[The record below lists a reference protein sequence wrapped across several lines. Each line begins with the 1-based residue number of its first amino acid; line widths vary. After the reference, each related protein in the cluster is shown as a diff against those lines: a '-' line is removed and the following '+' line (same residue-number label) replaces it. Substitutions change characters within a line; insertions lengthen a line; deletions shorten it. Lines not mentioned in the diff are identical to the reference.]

1 LIPETL
7 ERPALTK
14 AQLTPDFIKEAV
26 SDTAWDFGN
35 QVLYDMCKAN
45 PEHKSTQVIIGKIWL
60 IGRTYAAAVERRRN
74 KGSETGDA
82 FYEEVVAPKIRQSD
96 IDIWFEAIRAS
107 NKVDVALHLQTHAR
121 VTNLLT
127 EISGLEKRSL
137 ASKYLHFHFPELFYI
152 YDSRAQN
159 VVSALTEPLGRRLP
173 ALQEHDHAYAQF
185 FFRCR
190 DLQQRL
196 ASLAGRSL
204 SLREFDKVLLAFDRQ
219 RKPILPTKAAMPGR
233 LQESEF

>member
-1 LIPETL
+1 M
-7 ERPALTK
+7 
-14 AQLTPDFIKEAV
+14 

-45 PEHKSTQVIIGKIWL
+45 PEHKSNQIIIGKIWL

-82 FYEEVVAPKIRQSD
+82 FYEEVVAPKIRHSD
-96 IDIWFEAIRAS
+96 IDIWFAAIRAS
-107 NKVDVALHLQTHAR
+107 NEEDVALHLQTHSR

-137 ASKYLHFHFPELFYI
+137 ASKYLHFPFPQLSYI
-152 YDSRAQN
+152 YDSWAQN
-159 VVSALTEPLGRRLP
+159 VVSALTRPLGRRLP
-173 ALQEHDHAYAQF
+173 ALQEHDHSYAQF

-190 DLQQRL
+190 DLHQRF
-196 ASLAGRSL
+196 ASLAGQSL
-204 SLREFDKVLLAFDRQ
+204 SLREFDKVLLAFNRTELTEADSHS
-219 RKPILPTKAAMPGR
+219 T
-233 LQESEF
+233 